1 MVGQQYFLRLYI
13 LKVKKNSKHGG
24 CCMIDIIYRRCSTR
38 DDNLDL
44 QYYDILMINGGESK
58 KHASSIQVS
67 TYQSSKDE
75 RTAAS

>member
-1 MVGQQYFLRLYI
+1 
-13 LKVKKNSKHGG
+13 
-24 CCMIDIIYRRCSTR
+24 MIDIIYRRCSTR